1 MDTIRFLDQDGVF
14 SLENPENYSGL
25 YLPIAGNAGLK
36 GAVTPSFGGDSKLDQ
51 ETFLLEP
58 VTIESLHNARSTRN
72 FWCRVN
78 GAGCWSATGVCAEA
92 ESRRFTEQQDESTL
106 TAGFLWQTC
115 KRVSRQYR
123 LEAEVTAFIPEQD
136 AVELLRVR
144 IRNLSDAAQTI
155 EPVGAIPIYGRSAD
169 NIRDHRN
176 VTSMLH
182 RIRTTEHGVLVKP
195 TMSFDEKGHRENRH
209 IYYVLGC
216 TGEGGLPAAFYP
228 TVDAFL
234 GEGGTFLRPRAV
246 YEAAAGVPAGTGIAG
261 REAMGGIV
269 FPARTLQPGET
280 AEYLLLAG
288 VSDSE
293 EEIARVYAAYGSA
306 EKAEAA
312 LSAVR
317 RVWQEKV
324 NVRCHTAN
332 EDFDRLMRWVSFQPM
347 LRRMYGCSFLP
358 HHDYGRGGRGWR
370 DLWQDCLS
378 LLLMD
383 PDSVGDMIK
392 ANFGGVRVDGT
403 NATIIGAGDGNF
415 IADRNGIARV
425 WMDHALW
432 PLMTTKLYID
442 QTGDLD
448 ILNVPAPYFKDAQA
462 VRGTQI
468 DSFWSAAGGNLQ
480 KTEDGSVWQGSIL
493 EHLLLQHLTA
503 FYEVG
508 AHNIFR
514 LRGADWNDALDM
526 AAENGESVAFTCAYA
541 GNLRDLAALLRRL
554 AQNGQETAVFL
565 EEIGLLLTDDPAA
578 CTDIEMKKAI
588 LHRYAQQC
596 MHSVSGRT
604 VSLSLATLAEHL
616 DTKANWLMGHLRRQ
630 EWIDGSADAGA
641 KEDTTGSANVR
652 TGSDTV
658 ADANSDTV
666 ADTNSGTVV
675 DVNSGAAAGTDNGI
689 NADADGNTAAGWFNS
704 YYDNH
709 GRRVEGFTENGVR
722 MMLTGQVF
730 AVMSGTATDAQVRGI
745 IRSADRYLYQK
756 EIGGYRLNTDFHE
769 LKFDMGRM
777 FGFAY
782 GEKENGAVFSHM
794 AVMYANALYRRG
806 FVRAGYKAL
815 QALADTAL
823 DFKTSRMYP
832 GIPEYFNNDGRGL
845 YSYLTGAASWYLM
858 TMITEVFGVRGE
870 WGDLVIRPK
879 LVREQF
885 DAQGTASISLHF
897 AGKQLCVTVVQ
908 PTAEHP
914 AGGCA
919 AGADRILCAD
929 GAAEADGA
937 FGAVAGAEVTDAA
950 TGQTRALPIENG
962 RAVLRLPESGSRI
975 TVWLH

>member
-1 MDTIRFLDQDGVF
+1 MDAIRFLNQDGVF

-25 YLPIAGNAGLK
+25 YLPIAGNTGLK
-36 GAVTPSFGGDSKLDQ
+36 GAVTPNFGGDSKLDQ

-78 GAGCWSATGVCAEA
+78 GAGCWSVTGVSAEA
-92 ESRRFTEQQDESTL
+92 ESRRFTNEQEESTL

-136 AVELLRVR
+136 SVELLRVR
-144 IRNLSDAAQTI
+144 VRNLADAAQTV

-195 TMSFDEKGHRENRH
+195 TMSFDEKGHRENRN

-228 TVDAFL
+228 TVDVFL

-246 YEAAAGVPAGTGIAG
+246 YEAAEGVPAGIEIAG
-261 REAMGGIV
+261 REVMGGIV

-293 EEIARVYAAYGSA
+293 DEIARVYAAYGSA
-306 EKAEAA
+306 QKAEAA

-358 HHDYGRGGRGWR
+358 HHDYGRGGRGRR

-383 PDSVGDMIK
+383 PDSVGGMIK

-442 QTGDLD
+442 QTGDLE

-468 DSFWSAAGGNLQ
+468 DTLWSAAEGNLQ
-480 KTEDGSVWQGSIL
+480 KTEDGGVWQGSIL

-541 GNLRDLAALLRRL
+541 GNLRDLAMLLRRL
-554 AQNGQETAVFL
+554 VQSGQKTAEFL
-565 EEIGLLLTDDPAA
+565 EEIGLLLSDDPAA
-578 CTDIEMKKAI
+578 CTDAGVKNAI

-596 MHSVSGRT
+596 RHSVSGRT
-604 VSLSLATLAEHL
+604 VSLPLAELADHL
-616 DTKANWLMGHLRRQ
+616 DSRAEWLRDHLRRQ

-641 KEDTTGSANVR
+641 NADTNSRANVR
-652 TGSDTV
+652 TDSAAAV
-658 ADANSDTV
+658 
-666 ADTNSGTVV
+666 
-675 DVNSGAAAGTDNGI
+675 GAAGGA
-689 NADADGNTAAGWFNS
+689 NADADSTTSAGWFNS
-704 YYDNH
+704 YYDDH
-709 GRRVEGFTENGVR
+709 GRRVEGFAENGVR

-745 IRSADRYLYQK
+745 IQSADRYLYQK

-815 QALADTAL
+815 VALADTAL

-845 YSYLTGAASWYLM
+845 YCYLTGAASWYLM

-870 WGDLVIRPK
+870 WGDLVICPK
-879 LVREQF
+879 LVCEQF
-885 DAQGTASISLHF
+885 DAQGTASISLSF
-897 AGKQLCVTVVQ
+897 AGKQLCVTVVR
-908 PTAEHP
+908 P
-914 AGGCA
+914 AGASCA
-919 AGADRILCAD
+919 SRTDGPCDADDSAGPGRASRT
-929 GAAEADGA
+929 DGA
-937 FGAVAGAEVTDAA
+937 FGVVAEAEVTDEA
-950 TGQTRALPIENG
+950 TGQTRALLVVDG
-962 RAVLRLPESGSRI
+962 RAVLRREELMRLPESGSRI
-975 TVWLH
+975 TVRLA